1 MAIKF
6 SRKNEADSRARTTY
20 YWDNLVI
27 ALSSFSLRS
36 NLKVSIILVMI
47 YTIPDYDN

>member
-6 SRKNEADSRARTTY
+6 SRQNEADSRARTTY
-20 YWDNLVI
+20 YWDHLV

-47 YTIPDYDN
+47 YTIPDYHN